1 MFSEAGNA
9 RRHPHVAHPP
19 GRIED
24 WRYARHRS
32 RTGPCLLT
40 VTGACTYQ
48 NCVMQSSRG
57 LDALRRCRL
66 ALLPPPES
74 LEGVWAAVAGLP
86 RLRRLDL
93 LHSHTVAPSH
103 LALLAALPALEALD
117 LTGVH
122 LPLSALAPLETLTA
136 VTQLRIPNVK
146 VRLRCEPHAC
156 AVPAGGIPAFTGGA
170 P

>member
-1 MFSEAGNA
+1 
-9 RRHPHVAHPP
+9 
-19 GRIED
+19 
-24 WRYARHRS
+24 
-32 RTGPCLLT
+32 
-40 VTGACTYQ
+40 
-48 NCVMQSSRG
+48 MQSSRG
-57 LDALRRCRL
+57 LDAPPRCRL

-93 LHSHTVAPSH
+93 SHSHTVAPSH

-156 AVPAGGIPAFTGGA
+156 AVPAGGIPAFTGAAPWGA
-170 P
+170 GVALDSRMSMYAPNLHALMHSHGQALGVAVIDCGRHVWTKMSLITKE